1 MRACEGRFLIHPQA
15 IVSSDARVA
24 DGAEIGAYSVIGDE
38 VEIGAGTTI
47 GPHVVI
53 KGPTRIGRDNHIFQ
67 FASIG
72 DDPQDKKYAGESTRL
87 EIGDRNTIREGCTI
101 NRGTVQDDGVT
112 RLGSD
117 NWLMAY
123 VHVAHDCQI
132 GDHTVLANCATLAG
146 HVELGDFAIMGG
158 FTGVHQYCRIG
169 SHSFLGMYA
178 GITQDV
184 PPYVMVSGRP
194 AEPKGINLEGLK
206 RREYSPEQIR
216 HIRSAY
222 KILYRSGLKLSEALE
237 RLETSTDEQPELRLL
252 VDFLRSS
259 KRGIIR

>member
-1 MRACEGRFLIHPQA
+1 MIHPQA
-15 IVSSDARVA
+15 IVSSRARVA
-24 DGAEIGAYSVIGDE
+24 ENVEIGPYSVVGDD
-38 VEIGAGTTI
+38 VEIGAGTSI

-53 KGPTRIGRDNHIFQ
+53 KGPTSIGRSNRIFQ

-87 EIGDRNTIREGCTI
+87 EIGDRNTVRECCTI
-101 NRGTVQDDGVT
+101 NRGTVQDEGVT
-112 RLGSD
+112 RIGSD
-117 NWLMAY
+117 NWFMAY
-123 VHVAHDCQI
+123 VHIAHDCRI
-132 GDHTVLANCATLAG
+132 GNHTVLANCATLAG

-169 SHSFLGMYA
+169 THSFLGMYA
-178 GITQDV
+178 GITRDV

-206 RREYSPEQIR
+206 RQEFGTDQIKS
-216 HIRSAY
+216 IRNAY
-222 KILYRSGLKLSEALE
+222 KVIYRSGLKLSEAVE
-237 RLETSTDEQPELRLL
+237 RLEEAVVAQPEIRPL

-259 KRGIIR
+259 KRSIIR